1 MDTNPDLTTTIHS
14 VPLFFD
20 LSQSQIEKIAS
31 ITDLVELDPGEQP
44 IREGSCLDF
53 LYILL
58 EGEIRVDIFV
68 PTRGAI
74 ETCKLGPL
82 DVLGWSSLTPIV
94 RQRTATSTALTHCWL
109 LRINAKMLISL
120 CEKEHD
126 IGFLIYRRVANV
138 TAMSLLSTRLQ
149 LMSLIAE
156 SL

>member
-1 MDTNPDLTTTIHS
+1 MDTNLDITTTISS
-14 VPLFFD
+14 VPLFYD
-20 LSQSQIEKIAS
+20 LSQSQVEKIAG

-44 IREGSCLDF
+44 IREGSQLDF

-68 PTRGAI
+68 PTRGSI

-82 DVLGWSSLTPIV
+82 DVLGWSSLTPII

-109 LRINAKMLISL
+109 LRINSKMLTAL

-149 LMSLIAE
+149 LMNLIAE